1 MEKVAV
7 IYYCVTLKTLLL
19 QSAYIGS
26 KEEAV
31 ATAESDVKNELV
43 SGHHQFE
50 CKGLGYSP
58 GPKSP
63 SNKSAKLYRKFISCH
78 YKNIDDTY
86 FVSKAVQLQVPSIW
100 T

>member
-19 QSAYIGS
+19 QSAYIDS

-43 SGHHQFE
+43 SGHYQFE

-63 SNKSAKLYRKFISCH
+63 SNKSAKLYHKFISSH
-78 YKNIDDTY
+78 
-86 FVSKAVQLQVPSIW
+86 
-100 T
+100 